1 MPEVLTLGSSF
12 RDPSGFVFKTSKGLY
27 RQINQVYKES
37 FELLEGSGL
46 LSELW
51 AQKLL
56 VSHERVTE
64 TFIEPDRGYAVIQPA
79 EVPFIS
85 YPYEWCFSQLK
96 DAALATLKIQKLAIG
111 KGMSLKDASAY
122 NIQFLDG
129 HPILIDTLSFEPY
142 VEGKPWIA
150 YRQFCQ
156 HFLAP
161 LVLMSHVDV
170 RLGRL
175 SATFIDG
182 VPLDLASTLSKPHTK
197 WNPKIAMHLHIHAQM
212 QAKAANSGTKA
223 EVSSKFNKNAILG
236 LVDNLESLVQGLKWT
251 PDGTEWANYY
261 EDTNYSSES
270 MDSKHKLVVEFL
282 ESIAPRPQMVWD
294 LGANNGEFS
303 SLASKRGMMTVAWDI
318 DPAAVEK
325 NYITRKSDP
334 KMMPLVQDLTN
345 PSPSIGWSNA
355 ERDSLAQRGPVDA
368 VMALA
373 LIHHLAIGNNVPL
386 EMIADFLAKVSQ
398 NLIIEF
404 VPKEDSQVQ
413 RLLASREDIF
423 SRYDIE
429 NFRKAFG
436 RLFDLTIEREIPGS
450 KRTLFMMRKKA
461 A

>member
-1 MPEVLTLGSSF
+1 
-12 RDPSGFVFKTSKGLY
+12 
-27 RQINQVYKES
+27 
-37 FELLEGSGL
+37 
-46 LSELW
+46 
-51 AQKLL
+51 
-56 VSHERVTE
+56 
-64 TFIEPDRGYAVIQPA
+64 
-79 EVPFIS
+79 
-85 YPYEWCFSQLK
+85 
-96 DAALATLKIQKLAIG
+96 
-111 KGMSLKDASAY
+111 
-122 NIQFLDG
+122 
-129 HPILIDTLSFEPY
+129 
-142 VEGKPWIA
+142 
-150 YRQFCQ
+150 
-156 HFLAP
+156 
-161 LVLMSHVDV
+161 
-170 RLGRL
+170 
-175 SATFIDG
+175 
-182 VPLDLASTLSKPHTK
+182 
-197 WNPKIAMHLHIHAQM
+197 MHLHIHAQM

-334 KMMPLVQDLTN
+334 KMLPLVQDLTN

-436 RLFDLTIEREIPGS
+436 RMFDLTIEREIPGS